1 MVPIYPVPILGWA
14 TVSYCIRAPEDQRV
28 CECVYSKCTLS
39 LRQRALTHTRTHV
52 RTYVRALEI
61 DKEKEQ
67 KIQELHARM
76 RYEASLRVLRLLDE
90 YSF

>member
-1 MVPIYPVPILGWA
+1 
-14 TVSYCIRAPEDQRV
+14 
-28 CECVYSKCTLS
+28 
-39 LRQRALTHTRTHV
+39 
-52 RTYVRALEI
+52 VRALEI